1 MGSTYSA
8 TAFSVLYAPE
18 STDIAIFSAGDP
30 RHLASASLARMFR
43 ICLEPEE
50 VVQMVWRK
58 VVYPFVVLLVAFAV
72 WGAEEKAL
80 LTGHTG
86 PIWGLD
92 FSPDGRYLV
101 SAGGCFDKVVRLWDV
116 ELKMEAFPF
125 RGSIDRVMAVSF
137 NADGKTIASMA
148 PMERAVRLWDVD
160 TGECAKLESCAGAL
174 VSVLFSLDWG
184 LLVTGSLSGR
194 VCLWRVT
201 EGGYELLGVLEGP
214 EDEAR
219 GLAFSPGA
227 GLLAAASED
236 GKVYIWDTE
245 TGAVVRVFTAH
256 KRGARGVSFSP
267 DGGILASCGADYA
280 VKLWD
285 VAGWKLL
292 RVLEGHRW
300 YVNAVTFS
308 PDGTVLASGASNGEI
323 ILWDPASRERIDS
336 LKAHEKAVTGL
347 DFNPDGIILASCS
360 ADRTIVLWYLEKD

>member
-1 MGSTYSA
+1 M
-8 TAFSVLYAPE
+8 
-18 STDIAIFSAGDP
+18 
-30 RHLASASLARMFR
+30 R
-43 ICLEPEE
+43 IR
-50 VVQMVWRK
+50 VVGG
-58 VVYPFVVLLVAFAV
+58 LLVLVGFLGCSGEV
-72 WGAEEKAL
+72 HSV

-101 SAGGCFDKVVRLWDV
+101 SAGGCFDKVVWLWDV
-116 ELKMEAFPF
+116 ELKIETFPF
-125 RGSIDRVMAVSF
+125 KGSIDQVMAVSF
-137 NADGKTIASMA
+137 TADGKTIASVA

-184 LLVTGSLSGR
+184 LLAAGSLSGR

-256 KRGARGVSFSP
+256 KGGARGVAFSP

-280 VKLWD
+280 IKLWD

-292 RVLEGHRW
+292 RVLEEHRW

-323 ILWDPASRERIDS
+323 ILWDPASGERIDS

-347 DFNPDGIILASCS
+347 DFNPDGTILASCS

>member
-1 MGSTYSA
+1 
-8 TAFSVLYAPE
+8 
-18 STDIAIFSAGDP
+18 
-30 RHLASASLARMFR
+30 
-43 ICLEPEE
+43 
-50 VVQMVWRK
+50 MVWRK

-116 ELKMEAFPF
+116 ELKMEIFPF
-125 RGSIDRVMAVSF
+125 RGSIDRVMDVSF
-137 NADGKTIASMA
+137 SADGKTIASVA
-148 PMERAVRLWDVD
+148 PMERAVRLWDMD
-160 TGECAKLESCAGAL
+160 TGECTKLESCAGAL

-184 LLVTGSLSGR
+184 LLAAGSLSGR

-201 EGGYELLGVLEGP
+201 EGGYKLLGVLEGP
-214 EDEAR
+214 EDDVR

-236 GKVYIWDTE
+236 GKVYIWDSK
-245 TGAVVRVFTAH
+245 TGSLIHVLAAH
-256 KRGARGVSFSP
+256 RGGARGVAFSP

-280 VKLWD
+280 IKLWD

-292 RVLEGHRW
+292 RVLEEHRW

-308 PDGTVLASGASNGEI
+308 PDGTVLASGASDGEI
-323 ILWDPASRERIDS
+323 ILWDPASGERIDS

-347 DFNPDGIILASCS
+347 DFNPDGTILASCS